1 MGKVDVSIE
10 TKVLSVRLPLPE
22 AARVDARA
30 AACGL
35 SRSDYVRARLLSDQP
50 IANADKIDELVGA
63 IGNHGGAID
72 RLIRS
77 IDHLTPILQ
86 SQGNEEAVKRL
97 EVIAWRLEEICARS
111 LGQAAAQYVAPSPI
125 SADAVTTTQH

>member
-1 MGKVDVSIE
+1 MGKVGVSIE

-22 AARVDARA
+22 AARIDARA

-35 SRSDYVRARLLSDQP
+35 SRSDYVRARLLSNQP

-63 IGNHGGAID
+63 LGNHGGAID

-77 IDHLTPILQ
+77 IDHLTPTLQ
-86 SQGNEEAVKRL
+86 SQGNEEAAQRL
-97 EVIAWRLEEICARS
+97 GVIVWRLEEVCARS
-111 LGQAAAQYVAPSPI
+111 FE
-125 SADAVTTTQH
+125 TQKTLVDYLRRIRRRTI

>member
-22 AARVDARA
+22 AARIDARA

-35 SRSDYVRARLLSDQP
+35 SRSDYVRTRLLSDQP

-63 IGNHGGAID
+63 LGNHGGAID

-77 IDHLTPILQ
+77 IDHLTPIFQ
-86 SQGNEEAVKRL
+86 SQGNEEAAKRL
-97 EVIAWRLEEICARS
+97 KAITWRLEEICARS
-111 LGQAAAQYVAPSPI
+111 LE
-125 SADAVTTTQH
+125 TQKTLIDYLRRIRRRTI

>member
-35 SRSDYVRARLLSDQP
+35 GRSDYVRARLLSDQP
-50 IANADKIDELVGA
+50 IANASMSDMLAHVVE
-63 IGNHGGAID
+63 
-72 RLIRS
+72 
-77 IDHLTPILQ
+77 
-86 SQGNEEAVKRL
+86 KRL
-97 EVIAWRLEEICARS
+97 PNSKLMRFGSRSGARIVVFSRQCATR
-111 LGQAAAQYVAPSPI
+111 GK
-125 SADAVTTTQH
+125 

>member
-1 MGKVDVSIE
+1 MGKVGVSIE

-35 SRSDYVRARLLSDQP
+35 GRSDYVRARLLSDQP
-50 IANADKIDELVGA
+50 IANADKIDVLVGA
-63 IGNHGGAID
+63 LGNHGGAID

-86 SQGNEEAVKRL
+86 SQGNEEAAKRL
-97 EVIAWRLEEICARS
+97 EVITWRLEEVCARS
-111 LGQAAAQYVAPSPI
+111 LE
-125 SADAVTTTQH
+125 TQKTLIDYLRRIRRRTI

>member
-35 SRSDYVRARLLSDQP
+35 GRSDYVRARLLSDQP

-63 IGNHGGAID
+63 LGNHGGAID

-77 IDHLTPILQ
+77 IDHLIPILQ
-86 SQGNEEAVKRL
+86 SQESEEAVKRL
-97 EVIAWRLEEICARS
+97 EAIAWRLEEVCARS
-111 LGQAAAQYVAPSPI
+111 LE
-125 SADAVTTTQH
+125 TQKTLIDYLRRIRRRTI